1 MNIGLTGGIATGK
14 STVSSMLTMKGA
26 LLVDADLIAR
36 EVMLPGHPVLGK
48 VTEHFG
54 QAILFEDGTLNR
66 KLGEVIF
73 HHPEQRTVLNE
84 ITHPAIRQEIRE
96 RTEAYERQY
105 PDRLVVADI
114 PRLRPRSI
122 ILILTRSLLFMYRE
136 ALERLM
142 VRDDLNREAA
152 EARLNSQMDIEEKKR
167 LADILI
173 DNSGTLAETQRGGQP
188 VGQVGSSMKWLRK
201 KSRFCCLSLCSAL
214 YLSSNWMTLLY
225 PIHYKDEIRKHAA
238 YYEVDPFLVAS
249 IIRVETNFKPGKE
262 SKKGALGI
270 MR

>member
-14 STVSSMLTMKGA
+14 STVSSMLTKKGA

-66 KLGEVIF
+66 KKLGEMIF

-114 PRLRPRSI
+114 PLLLEAREQYSYLDQIAVVYVPRE
-122 ILILTRSLLFMYRE
+122 LQ
-136 ALERLM
+136 LERLM

-167 LADILI
+167 QADILI
-173 DNSGTLAETQRGGQP
+173 DNSGTLAETQQ
-188 VGQVGSSMKWLRK
+188 QVDNLWGR
-201 KSRFCCLSLCSAL
+201 
-214 YLSSNWMTLLY
+214 
-225 PIHYKDEIRKHAA
+225 
-238 YYEVDPFLVAS
+238 LV
-249 IIRVETNFKPGKE
+249 R
-262 SKKGALGI
+262 L
-270 MR
+270 